1 MPVYEG
7 VSMIR
12 ILAVTMLVGALLV
25 SSSSRVCAGE
35 ADDLQRMIDTARQGA
50 KDLSGLDEQRAAR
63 DELTLINV
71 WLDAAWRMRSEQKY
85 DEVREVLDRC
95 QAQAEMIREKI
106 TASKAVAD
114 ANRKEAEVARIR
126 SEIQKT
132 KEALHQATIQKAAL
146 EARTK

>member
-1 MPVYEG
+1 MTRIIA
-7 VSMIR
+7 MT
-12 ILAVTMLVGALLV
+12 ILAGALLV
-25 SSSSRVCAGE
+25 SGRAFAGE

-63 DELTLINV
+63 DELTLMNV

-95 QAQAEMIREKI
+95 QAQAEMIRQKI
-106 TASKAVAD
+106 VAAKASAEAAK
-114 ANRKEAEVARIR
+114 REAEVRRIR
-126 SEIQKT
+126 AEIAKT
-132 KEALHQATIQKAAL
+132 KEAIHAATLQKAAL

>member
-1 MPVYEG
+1 MT
-7 VSMIR
+7 R
-12 ILAVTMLVGALLV
+12 FLAVIILGGALLV
-25 SSSSRVCAGE
+25 SSSSRALAGE

-63 DELTLINV
+63 DELTLMTV
-71 WLDAAWRMRSEQKY
+71 WLDSAWRMRSEQKY

-106 TASKAVAD
+106 TSAKSVAE
-114 ANRKEAEVARIR
+114 ANKKEAELARLK
-126 SEIQKT
+126 SEIAKT
-132 KEALHQATIQKAAL
+132 REALHAATIQKAAL